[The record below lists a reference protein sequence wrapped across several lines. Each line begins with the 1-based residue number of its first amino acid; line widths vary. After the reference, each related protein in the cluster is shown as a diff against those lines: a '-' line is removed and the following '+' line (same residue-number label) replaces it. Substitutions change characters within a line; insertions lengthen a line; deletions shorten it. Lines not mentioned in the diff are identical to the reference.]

1 MPSRDTDLRSNIQAI
16 ILMKFLGTHRGLQI
30 SILYKKR
37 VSSPCEALLRRMPPT
52 MRRYILFYFSSVQ
65 ERGQSGIRRG
75 KKREYHEI
83 EKLDGRERT
92 ATDKN
97 SRGIIGIFRRDKRAS
112 RVDVRVSS
120 KRGLCNR
127 SATSVFKWR
136 TQNGNRHQTVILS
149 ESIV

>member
-16 ILMKFLGTHRGLQI
+16 ILMKFLGTHRGLRI
-30 SILYKKR
+30 SIFYKKR
-37 VSSPCEALLRRMPPT
+37 VSSPCEALLWRMS
-52 MRRYILFYFSSVQ
+52 YNVVDIFYFFSVQ
-65 ERGQSGIRRG
+65 ERGQSDIRRG
-75 KKREYHEI
+75 KKREYHET
-83 EKLDGRERT
+83 EKLAGRECI

-136 TQNGNRHQTVILS
+136 T
-149 ESIV
+149 